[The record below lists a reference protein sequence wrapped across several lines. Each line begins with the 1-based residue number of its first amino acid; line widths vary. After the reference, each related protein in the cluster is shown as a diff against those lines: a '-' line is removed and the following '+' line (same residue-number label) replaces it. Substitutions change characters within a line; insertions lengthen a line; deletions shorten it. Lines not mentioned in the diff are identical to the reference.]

1 LTDLTDRDGSIS
13 SPSEESIRTIGVI
26 GTPERVQLSLDQTN
40 QTILKIT
47 ADPQNPFSKECR
59 REIRRGGTSG
69 ATKIAPS
76 ELGLF

>member
-13 SPSEESIRTIGVI
+13 SPREELIRMIGI
-26 GTPERVQLSLDQTN
+26 RQPERVQLSLDQTN